1 MIYLTRRLMDP
12 QEPAAPPMA
21 TAAK

>member
-12 QEPAAPPMA
+12 QEPEPPA
-21 TAAK
+21 TANTAK